1 MRRWHKVKK
10 PRWFA
15 HLLALSVLML
25 LSGRARAQVP
35 SVSPSPSQPQAV
47 PTAPVTLSREPL
59 FRVVG
64 WHEREEYLLGEKE
77 WRQYLGPQ
85 LYRMSV
91 ASRVLT
97 VVGGLVTFGGL
108 VAVLATYASLGDNTR
123 FGQQAIPGPPTNY
136 GPYVYGFSGM
146 AAAGGAMLITGLVLM
161 LPLPSRHRPMVLP
174 RLQVVDPG
182 RL

>member
-1 MRRWHKVKK
+1 MKWWPKVKK
-10 PRWFA
+10 RSLFA
-15 HLLALSVLML
+15 HLMVMAALVLMQL
-25 LSGRARAQVP
+25 VPGQALAQVATVP
-35 SVSPSPSQPQAV
+35 ASPPPA
-47 PTAPVTLSREPL
+47 REPL

-64 WHEREEYLLGEKE
+64 WHEREEYLLGEKD

-97 VVGGLVTFGGL
+97 IVGGLVTFSGL
-108 VAVLATYASLGDNTR
+108 VAVLATYASLGDNTS

-136 GPYVYGFSGM
+136 GPYVYGFSGLT
-146 AAAGGAMLITGLVLM
+146 AAGGAMLITGLVLM